1 MAASVYYISI
11 QIFSFLVLQ
20 NKSKMHLYAKCK
32 CIAENANVPKVVH
45 IKIMGKI
52 YKKLTRTEN
61 SFQDL
66 GF

>member
-1 MAASVYYISI
+1 
-11 QIFSFLVLQ
+11 
-20 NKSKMHLYAKCK
+20 MHLFAKCK
-32 CIAENANVPKVVH
+32 CNAENANVPKVVH

-52 YKKLTRTEN
+52 DKKLTRTEN